1 MGVILLQSGGLLCT
15 LEWPSVAIV
24 GAGDIL
30 HMPVALKALNVR
42 NVVVLELRTT
52 DCWLGVARPIP
63 SLTLLGRQ
71 LQMVHLV
78 LTLSSVQIARVTTLL
93 MTTSVPSGAIALTSS
108 GMPIRLLRYALEE
121 QTTALSMAPVGVVN
135 EYI

>member
-1 MGVILLQSGGLLCT
+1 MGVILLQSEGLLCT

-24 GAGDIL
+24 GAGNTL

-42 NVVVLELRTT
+42 NVVVLIELRIT

-71 LQMVHLV
+71 LQMAHLV
-78 LTLSSVQIARVTTLL
+78 LTLSSV
-93 MTTSVPSGAIALTSS
+93 
-108 GMPIRLLRYALEE
+108 
-121 QTTALSMAPVGVVN
+121 
-135 EYI
+135 

>member
-1 MGVILLQSGGLLCT
+1 MLV
-15 LEWPSVAIV
+15 V
-24 GAGDIL
+24 
-30 HMPVALKALNVR
+30 LKVLNVR
-42 NVVVLELRTT
+42 NVVVLIELRTT
-52 DCWLGVARPIP
+52 DCWLGGARPIP

-135 EYI
+135 EYIQPLLFL